1 LLQKKY
7 LNKTIIKIM
16 QSMSIS
22 ENNPASTPQMEPKM
36 EQPVAAAS
44 NKGRIAVLLL
54 LGMVFLGAE
63 WYILETM
70 FDDSKPKSAR
80 IAAKQGVSS
89 SGFFQCR
96 PSLTGNQNGNDPNGN
111 PTTATT
117 SPVTPPPPAQ
127 KVLHNNAEYD
137 VFVVP
142 MHKNKVKLYWNDDQG
157 FPLRN
162 FQALKDFLENG
173 NQQLVFAMNAGMYAP
188 PPQNTP
194 VGLYVEAGTT
204 LIPLARRDT
213 GYGNFYMQPNGVF
226 ALNDTAAIVCE
237 KNAYESLNMRVTYAT
252 QSGPMLVINGQLH
265 PAFKPAST
273 SLYIRNGVGVTADK
287 KIVFAISNV
296 PVNFYDFATLFKEKF
311 NCTNALYLD
320 GAISKMYLPQANR
333 LQLDGELGP
342 MIAIPHPLQK

>member
-1 LLQKKY
+1 
-7 LNKTIIKIM
+7 M
-16 QSMSIS
+16 QSMSLS
-22 ENNPASTPQMEPKM
+22 ENNIEHTQPIEPVR
-36 EQPVAAAS
+36 EQKVENTS
-44 NKGRIAVLLL
+44 KKRHTLMLLL
-54 LGMVFLGAE
+54 LGMVLLGAE
-63 WYILETM
+63 WSILEAM
-70 FDDSKPKSAR
+70 FEDSKPKSATV
-80 IAAKQGVSS
+80 AVKQGGSTA
-89 SGFFQCR
+89 GFFRCQ
-96 PSLTGNQNGNDPNGN
+96 SNSTGKQNDTI
-111 PTTATT
+111 TTKTL
-117 SPVTPPPPAQ
+117 PITPPLPAAVAK
-127 KVLHNNAEYD
+127 KVVHNNAEYD

-142 MHKNKVKLYWNDDQG
+142 MHKNKVKLYWNDDLG

-162 FQALKDFLENG
+162 FQALKDFLENS
-173 NQQLVFAMNAGMYAP
+173 NQKLVFAMNAGMYAP

-204 LIPLARRDT
+204 LMPLVRRDT

-237 KNAYESLNMRVTYAT
+237 KNAYESLTMRVTYAT

-333 LQLDGELGP
+333 LQLEGELGP
-342 MIAIPHPLQK
+342 MIAIPQPLQKN

>member
-1 LLQKKY
+1 ML
-7 LNKTIIKIM
+7 
-16 QSMSIS
+16 IS
-22 ENNPASTPQMEPKM
+22 ENNPANTPQMDPKV

-44 NKGRIAVLLL
+44 KKGRIAVLLL

-70 FDDSKPKSAR
+70 FDDSKPKSATTS
-80 IAAKQGVSS
+80 IAAKQGGST
-89 SGFFQCR
+89 SGFFRCQ
-96 PSLTGNQNGNDPNGN
+96 SISTGKQKD
-111 PTTATT
+111 TTTK
-117 SPVTPPPPAQ
+117 TPPPPAAAIAQ
-127 KVLHNNAEYD
+127 KVVHNNAEYD

-162 FQALKDFLENG
+162 FQALKDFLENS
-173 NQQLVFAMNAGMYAP
+173 NQKLVFAMNAGMYAP

-204 LIPLARRDT
+204 LMPLVRRDT

-273 SLYIRNGVGVTADK
+273 SFYIRNGVGVTADK
-287 KIVFAISNV
+287 KIVFAISNT

-342 MIAIPHPLQK
+342 MIAIPQPLQK

>member
-1 LLQKKY
+1 
-7 LNKTIIKIM
+7 
-16 QSMSIS
+16 MSLS
-22 ENNPASTPQMEPKM
+22 ENNSANLPQKEPNREQTVPVV

-44 NKGRIAVLLL
+44 KKGHIAVLLL

-70 FDDSKPKSAR
+70 FEDSKPKST
-80 IAAKQGVSS
+80 AAKQGGTSS
-89 SGFFQCR
+89 FFQCR
-96 PSLTGNQNGNDPNGN
+96 PSANVNNSKGNGN
-111 PTTATT
+111 PVTGTINPITPST
-117 SPVTPPPPAQ
+117 SAPVPIWENL
-127 KVLHNNAEYD
+127 VHNNAEYD

-162 FQALKDFLENG
+162 FQALKDFLENS

-204 LIPLARRDT
+204 LMPLVRRDT

-226 ALNDTAAIVCE
+226 AWNDTAAIVCE

-296 PVNFYDFATLFKEKF
+296 PVNFYDFATLFKDKF
-311 NCTNALYLD
+311 HCTNALYLD
-320 GAISKMYLPQANR
+320 GAISKMYLLQANR

-342 MIAIPHPLQK
+342 MIAIPQPLQK

>member
-1 LLQKKY
+1 
-7 LNKTIIKIM
+7 
-16 QSMSIS
+16 
-22 ENNPASTPQMEPKM
+22 
-36 EQPVAAAS
+36 
-44 NKGRIAVLLL
+44 
-54 LGMVFLGAE
+54 
-63 WYILETM
+63 
-70 FDDSKPKSAR
+70 
-80 IAAKQGVSS
+80 
-89 SGFFQCR
+89 
-96 PSLTGNQNGNDPNGN
+96 
-111 PTTATT
+111 
-117 SPVTPPPPAQ
+117 
-127 KVLHNNAEYD
+127 
-137 VFVVP
+137 
-142 MHKNKVKLYWNDDQG
+142 
-157 FPLRN
+157 LRN
-162 FQALKDFLENG
+162 FQALKDFLENS

-204 LIPLARRDT
+204 LMPLVRRDT
-213 GYGNFYMQPNGVF
+213 GYGNFFMQPNGIF

-296 PVNFYDFATLFKEKF
+296 PVNFYDFATLFKDKF

-342 MIAIPHPLQK
+342 MIAIPQPLQK